1 MFNFLFYK
9 PVEKNLS
16 DYIKLSN
23 NTAIN
28 KFKEKTS
35 VKPIYKINYDLTSLS
50 DYENTAKKTNFNDEN
65 KIVIK
70 KENVKNIDNNL
81 TCVYFIKTIIVF
93 SITFVIYIKIL
104 KRN

>member
-1 MFNFLFYK
+1 MFNYLFYK

-16 DYIKLSN
+16 NYIKLSN
-23 NTAIN
+23 NIAIN
-28 KFKEKTS
+28 KFKERTS

-65 KIVIK
+65 KIV
-70 KENVKNIDNNL
+70 KNIDNNL
-81 TCVYFIKTIIVF
+81 TCIYFIKTIIVF

>member
-16 DYIKLSN
+16 DYINLSN
-23 NTAIN
+23 NISIN
-28 KFKEKTS
+28 KFKERYS

-50 DYENTAKKTNFNDEN
+50 DYENTVKKTNFNDEN

-70 KENVKNIDNNL
+70 KDYVNNIDNNL
-81 TCVYFIKTIIVF
+81 TCIYFIKTIIIF
-93 SITFVIYIKIL
+93 SITFVIYIKIF

>member
-9 PVEKNLS
+9 PVEKNFS

-23 NTAIN
+23 NIAIN
-28 KFKEKTS
+28 KFKERTS

-65 KIVIK
+65 KII
-70 KENVKNIDNNL
+70 KNIDNNL
-81 TCVYFIKTIIVF
+81 TCIYFIKTIIIF

>member
-23 NTAIN
+23 NIAIN
-28 KFKEKTS
+28 KFKERTS

-50 DYENTAKKTNFNDEN
+50 DYENTAKKTNFNNEN
-65 KIVIK
+65 KI
-70 KENVKNIDNNL
+70 VKNIDNNL
-81 TCVYFIKTIIVF
+81 TCIYFIKTIIVF

>member
-9 PVEKNLS
+9 PVEKNFS

-23 NTAIN
+23 NIAIN
-28 KFKEKTS
+28 KFKERNS

-65 KIVIK
+65 KII
-70 KENVKNIDNNL
+70 KNIDNNL
-81 TCVYFIKTIIVF
+81 TCIYFIKTIIVF